1 MAGMPISESRSGLSS
16 QTPPRDLYPSRLIAA
31 RKRRGLTK
39 KGLAAAIG
47 VSEKSLGFY
56 EKGTTQP
63 SASTALGLA
72 EALGFP
78 IEFFYIDEIDEVPV
92 CAVSFRA
99 LSKLTARER
108 DQALASAQIAL
119 TLSDWLE
126 RRFTLPEPSLPRY
139 DDVRPEVA
147 ADALR
152 RDWKLGEAPIRN
164 VVHLLEMHGVRVFSL
179 PPESRD
185 LDAFSFWRGG
195 TPYVFLNT
203 VKSAERSR
211 MDATH
216 ELGHLVL
223 HRGAEAPRGKQA
235 DQEAQSFGAAFLM
248 PRDSI
253 LAEIPIGARLSHIL
267 YAKQKW
273 GVSAASLTYRAHTV
287 GLLTDWQYRSAFIE
301 LGERGLR
308 RHEEGGT
315 RETSQILAKV
325 LRMLH
330 DDGVRWSDIAE
341 ELHLAVSEL
350 NHVVFGLTWGNG
362 RVPSDPDVER
372 PDLKVV

>member
-1 MAGMPISESRSGLSS
+1 MPISESRSGLSS
-16 QTPPRDLYPSRLIAA
+16 QTPPRGLYPSRLIAA

-56 EKGTTQP
+56 ERGTTQP
-63 SASTALGLA
+63 SASTARGLA

-164 VVHLLEMHGVRVFSL
+164 VVHLLEMHQQVLARFDRAVPTPYNCAGHTDGCPRMVAV
-179 PPESRD
+179 
-185 LDAFSFWRGG
+185 RGG
-195 TPYVFLNT
+195 YCP
-203 VKSAERSR
+203 SCAR
-211 MDATH
+211 DA
-216 ELGHLVL
+216 
-223 HRGAEAPRGKQA
+223 
-235 DQEAQSFGAAFLM
+235 D
-248 PRDSI
+248 
-253 LAEIPIGARLSHIL
+253 
-267 YAKQKW
+267 
-273 GVSAASLTYRAHTV
+273 
-287 GLLTDWQYRSAFIE
+287 
-301 LGERGLR
+301 
-308 RHEEGGT
+308 
-315 RETSQILAKV
+315 
-325 LRMLH
+325 
-330 DDGVRWSDIAE
+330 
-341 ELHLAVSEL
+341 
-350 NHVVFGLTWGNG
+350 
-362 RVPSDPDVER
+362 
-372 PDLKVV
+372 